1 MVHGIVY
8 SIFPIIRYSEKNF
21 MPSHN
26 SEEEGI
32 LLISAD
38 LLKLLVT
45 KYNKDGKRR
54 LTDLEDWTF
63 FHQPTCQMTKVG
75 LACKREKAGPA

>member
-1 MVHGIVY
+1 
-8 SIFPIIRYSEKNF
+8 

-38 LLKLLVT
+38 LLKLLVS
-45 KYNKDGKRR
+45 KYNKDGRR

-75 LACKREKAGPA
+75 LPASCKGEKGLPEGTIIGRNNCHLLETL